1 MANRRITEMDEKNR
15 SDSLLEM
22 ARGAILERVDREAM
36 RIAEN
41 IEDPNTDYKA
51 KRKIQITLV
60 FKASA
65 DRETVQMDTEVKTT
79 LAPMMP
85 VSTSLYMARDDNDE
99 PMIVEAVR
107 QTPGQLDM
115 DGEEAEE
122 PKIVQLAA
130 RNA

>member
-1 MANRRITEMDEKNR
+1 MDNKNR

-85 VSTSLYMARDDNDE
+85 VSTSLYMVRDDNDE

-115 DGEEAEE
+115 DGREAEE

>member
-1 MANRRITEMDEKNR
+1 MDNENR

-85 VSTSLYMARDDNDE
+85 VSTSLYMVRDDNDE

-115 DGEEAEE
+115 DGGEAEE

>member
-1 MANRRITEMDEKNR
+1 MNEQNR

-51 KRKIQITLV
+51 RRKIQITLT

-85 VSTSLYMARDDNDE
+85 VSTNLYMVRDDNDE

-115 DGEEAEE
+115 DGGEAEE

>member
-1 MANRRITEMDEKNR
+1 MDNKNR

-115 DGEEAEE
+115 DGGEAEE
-122 PKIVQLAA
+122 PKIVLQLAA

>member
-1 MANRRITEMDEKNR
+1 MNEQNR

-22 ARGAILERVDREAM
+22 ARGAILERVDYEAA
-36 RIAEN
+36 RVAEN
-41 IEDPNTDYKA
+41 IEDPNTDIKA
-51 KRKIQITLV
+51 KRKIQITLT
-60 FKASA
+60 FKAGA

-85 VSTSLYMARDDNDE
+85 VSTNLYMVRDDRGD

-115 DGEEAEE
+115 DGGEAEE
-122 PKIVQLAA
+122 PKIVQLRRKA
-130 RNA
+130 

>member
-1 MANRRITEMDEKNR
+1 MDNETR

-65 DRETVQMDTEVKTT
+65 DRETVQMETGVKTT

-85 VSTSLYMARDDNDE
+85 VSTSLYMVRDDNDE

-115 DGEEAEE
+115 DGGEAEE

>member
-1 MANRRITEMDEKNR
+1 MNENTIK
-15 SDSLLEM
+15 SILEM
-22 ARGAILERVDREAM
+22 NSGAILERANREA
-36 RIAEN
+36 AKVQEN
-41 IEDPNTDYKA
+41 IEDPNTDWKR

-60 FKASA
+60 FEASA
-65 DRETVQMDTEVKTT
+65 DRETVQMETEVKTT

-85 VSTSLYMARDDNDE
+85 VTTTVYMVRDDQGD

-115 DGEEAEE
+115 DGGEAEE